1 MTRASRGEPLRF
13 LTEEVLS
20 HTGDECLEWPYA
32 RTADGYGQI
41 VRGGVRV
48 YVHRIVC
55 EAVHGAPPTPK
66 HETAHSCGNRP
77 CCSPQHVSWKTCKEN
92 NADKIAHGTYRLGEH
107 TSNAKLT
114 EQDVLHIRALKGM
127 RHREIAARFGI
138 TRESA
143 GRIIRGGSWG
153 WLQS

>member
-1 MTRASRGEPLRF
+1 
-13 LTEEVLS
+13 
-20 HTGDECLEWPYA
+20 
-32 RTADGYGQI
+32 
-41 VRGGVRV
+41 
-48 YVHRIVC
+48 
-55 EAVHGAPPTPK
+55 
-66 HETAHSCGNRP
+66 
-77 CCSPQHVSWKTCKEN
+77 VSWKTCKEN